1 MKALLRKEFT
11 LSLFPLPYCFW
22 LLAGLL
28 LIPNYPYF
36 VTFFYA
42 ALGVMF
48 LFQYNRENRDLNY
61 MMTLPITKGQMVKA
75 RVVQTAAIELGMLVA
90 CLPFMAVRGLYSF
103 LNNQVGFEAN
113 LALLGLGAAQLGIF
127 TGTAAASDCP
137 SSLAVW
143 RRRSICWR
151 WRSCSALCPILLGGA
166 TAWILQLSSTSFR
179 CWPSAWR
186 SMLCSLCGHCVSA
199 SAVLRGLIFNTASPR
214 HPGARLQSEN
224 IEKQ

>member
-113 LALLGLGAAQLGIF
+113 LALLGLGAAQLGLFNLIF
-127 TGTAAASDCP
+127 LLYAGDGDPAPHCALFCSVVRP
-137 SSLAVW
+137 HG
-143 RRRSICWR
+143 
-151 WRSCSALCPILLGGA
+151 SCSSAPPASGAGRRPGGLCAAHTVGIAYQHP
-166 TAWILQLSSTSFR
+166 
-179 CWPSAWR
+179 P
-186 SMLCSLCGHCVSA
+186 LCA
-199 SAVLRGLIFNTASPR
+199 Y
-214 HPGARLQSEN
+214 
-224 IEKQ
+224 

>member
-36 VTFFYA
+36 VAFFYA

-75 RVVQTAAIELGMLVA
+75 RVVQTAAIEL
-90 CLPFMAVRGLYSF
+90 P
-103 LNNQVGFEAN
+103 
-113 LALLGLGAAQLGIF
+113 ALH
-127 TGTAAASDCP
+127 
-137 SSLAVW
+137 
-143 RRRSICWR
+143 
-151 WRSCSALCPILLGGA
+151 GGA
-166 TAWILQLSSTSFR
+166 
-179 CWPSAWR
+179 
-186 SMLCSLCGHCVSA
+186 
-199 SAVLRGLIFNTASPR
+199 
-214 HPGARLQSEN
+214 GAL
-224 IEKQ
+224 

>member
-42 ALGVMF
+42 TLGVMF

-90 CLPFMAVRGLYSF
+90 CLPFMVVRGLYSF

-127 TGTAAASDCP
+127 NLIFLPGFYRDGHSIGLPFLFSGTGGLYAGDGDPAPHCALFCSVVRP
-137 SSLAVW
+137 HG
-143 RRRSICWR
+143 
-151 WRSCSALCPILLGGA
+151 SCSSAPPASGAGRRPGGLCAAHTVGIAYQHP
-166 TAWILQLSSTSFR
+166 
-179 CWPSAWR
+179 P
-186 SMLCSLCGHCVSA
+186 LCA
-199 SAVLRGLIFNTASPR
+199 Y
-214 HPGARLQSEN
+214 
-224 IEKQ
+224 

>member
-90 CLPFMAVRGLYSF
+90 CLPFLSVRPGKYPVLHF
-103 LNNQVGFEAN
+103 QKN
-113 LALLGLGAAQLGIF
+113 
-127 TGTAAASDCP
+127 
-137 SSLAVW
+137 
-143 RRRSICWR
+143 
-151 WRSCSALCPILLGGA
+151 
-166 TAWILQLSSTSFR
+166 
-179 CWPSAWR
+179 
-186 SMLCSLCGHCVSA
+186 VS
-199 SAVLRGLIFNTASPR
+199 
-214 HPGARLQSEN
+214 
-224 IEKQ
+224 

>member
-22 LLAGLL
+22 LLTGLL

-90 CLPFMAVRGLYSF
+90 CLPFMAVRGLFNLIF
-103 LNNQVGFEAN
+103 LPGFYRDGRSIGLPFLFGS
-113 LALLGLGAAQLGIF
+113 LAQAVYMLAMEILLRIVPYFARWCDRMDLAAQLHQL
-127 TGTAAASDCP
+127 P
-137 SSLAVW
+137 VLAVGLAVYALLTLGALRISI
-143 RRRSICWR
+143 RR
-151 WRSCSALCPILLGGA
+151 
-166 TAWILQLSSTSFR
+166 F
-179 CWPSAWR
+179 
-186 SMLCSLCGHCVSA
+186 
-199 SAVLRGLIFNTASPR
+199 
-214 HPGARLQSEN
+214 ARIDL
-224 IEKQ
+224 

>member
-61 MMTLPITKGQMVKA
+61 MMTLPIT
-75 RVVQTAAIELGMLVA
+75 
-90 CLPFMAVRGLYSF
+90 
-103 LNNQVGFEAN
+103 
-113 LALLGLGAAQLGIF
+113 
-127 TGTAAASDCP
+127 
-137 SSLAVW
+137 
-143 RRRSICWR
+143 RSIIP
-151 WRSCSALCPILLGGA
+151 LN
-166 TAWILQLSSTSFR
+166 SSITPLNFTL
-179 CWPSAWR
+179 W
-186 SMLCSLCGHCVSA
+186 V
-199 SAVLRGLIFNTASPR
+199 
-214 HPGARLQSEN
+214 
-224 IEKQ
+224 

>member
-61 MMTLPITKGQMVKA
+61 MLLFTRSRADGEGGSSRPPC
-75 RVVQTAAIELGMLVA
+75 IELGMLVA

-113 LALLGLGAAQLGIF
+113 HRLFAGAGEEGSAAPEALTDFPAGFYRDGRDIGLPFLFGSLAPGGLYAGDGDPAPRYYPLFCRWCDRMDLAAQLHQL
-127 TGTAAASDCP
+127 P
-137 SSLAVW
+137 VLAVGLAVYALLTLW
-143 RRRSICWR
+143 ALRISIRRFVRID
-151 WRSCSALCPILLGGA
+151 L
-166 TAWILQLSSTSFR
+166 
-179 CWPSAWR
+179 
-186 SMLCSLCGHCVSA
+186 
-199 SAVLRGLIFNTASPR
+199 
-214 HPGARLQSEN
+214 
-224 IEKQ
+224 